1 MSQENVEIVRRIYA
15 SWEAGDFTVG
25 LSTFERNV
33 TLVIDPATLDG
44 GVFVGAEGVRRYMM
58 RFLQAWESLTI
69 AAESFKDVGDSV
81 LVEVKQKG
89 IGQDSGVPVDTNYFQ
104 LWTFR
109 GGKVIRLETILREAD
124 ALEAAG
130 LRE

>member
-1 MSQENVEIVRRIYA
+1 MSQENVETLRRIYA
-15 SWEAGDFTVG
+15 SWEGGDFTLG

-44 GVFVGAEGVRRYMM
+44 GVFVGVEGVRRYMT
-58 RFLQAWESLTI
+58 RFLDAWESLTI
-69 AAESFKDVGDSV
+69 AAESFKDVGDTV
-81 LVEVKQKG
+81 VVEVKQTG
-89 IGQDSGVPVDTNYFQ
+89 IGQDSRVPVDTTYFQ

-109 GGKVIRLETILREAD
+109 GDRVIRLETILSEAE

>member
-1 MSQENVEIVRRIYA
+1 MSQDNVETLRRIYA

-33 TLVIDPATLDG
+33 TLVIDRATLDG
-44 GVFVGAEGVRRYMM
+44 GVFVGADGVRRYMTS
-58 RFLQAWESLTI
+58 FLQAWESLTI
-69 AAESFKDVGDSV
+69 SAESFKDVGDTV
-81 LVEVKQKG
+81 LVEVKQTG
-89 IGQDSGVPVDTNYFQ
+89 IGQDSRVPVDHKYFQ

-109 GGKVIRLETILREAD
+109 GGKVIRLETIMREAD

>member
-1 MSQENVEIVRRIYA
+1 MSQENVEVVRRIYGG
-15 SWEAGDFTVG
+15 WEVGDFTGG
-25 LSTFERNV
+25 LFVFERNV
-33 TLVIDPATLDG
+33 TLVIDAATLDG
-44 GVFVGAEGVRRYMM
+44 GVFVGEEGVRRYMT

-69 AAESFKDVGDSV
+69 AAQSFKDVGDTV
-81 LVEVKQKG
+81 LVEVKQTG
-89 IGQDSGVPVDTNYFQ
+89 IGQDSQVPVDTTYFQ

-109 GGKVIRLETILREAD
+109 GDKVIRLETILSEAE